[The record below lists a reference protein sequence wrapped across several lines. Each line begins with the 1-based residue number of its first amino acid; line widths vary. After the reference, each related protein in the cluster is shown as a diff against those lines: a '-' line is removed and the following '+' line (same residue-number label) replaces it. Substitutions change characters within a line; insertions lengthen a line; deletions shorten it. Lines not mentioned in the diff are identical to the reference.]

1 MNTFLIINLEKF
13 GEFAR
18 KFSLK
23 VRSTV
28 IIGTFAGAFAL
39 ATILNVFFS
48 WLFTPKITGS
58 VGEAQSMQVSLP
70 PAPTSILT
78 DQEVAAILQ
87 RNLFNAEGAA
97 NDSQSASGDKNKMQ
111 KSELSLTVIGTI
123 YGGDPTS
130 GVAMI
135 ENTKSK
141 AVNSFMVGDEILP
154 GENAILSHVL
164 SGRIYILRDN
174 SRYEY
179 LDIPNPELQRS
190 TRRARAGQ
198 GKDSDTQADTS
209 KASLDTFSEPGLERK
224 GNRINM
230 SSDYRRKML
239 TSDFTKV
246 LQDAKAEPNMV
257 DGKLKGFRLTR
268 IREDSIYLKAGLQDG
283 DIVIEING
291 IELISA
297 SQAISTLQSLRD
309 ASQIEITYLRSEKK
323 NTVTLN
329 VSN

>member
-1 MNTFLIINLEKF
+1 MNTFVIINLEKL
-13 GEFAR
+13 GEVAR

-23 VRSTV
+23 VKSTV

-39 ATILNVFFS
+39 ATVLNVFFS

-58 VGEAQSMQVSLP
+58 MGESQSMQVSLP

-78 DQEVAAILQ
+78 DQEVGAILQ
-87 RNLFNAEGAA
+87 RNLFNAEGTA
-97 NDSQSASGDKNKMQ
+97 NDSQSVSGDKNKMQ

-190 TRRARAGQ
+190 TRRARAGK
-198 GKDSDTQADTS
+198 GMDSDTQADTS

-224 GNRINM
+224 GNKINM

-268 IREDSIYLKAGLQDG
+268 IRDDSIYLKAGLQDG

-323 NTVTLN
+323 STVTLN

>member
-1 MNTFLIINLEKF
+1 MNTFLIINLEKL

-18 KFSLK
+18 KFTL
-23 VRSTV
+23 RINST
-28 IIGTFAGAFAL
+28 ILIGTFAGAFLL

-48 WLFTPKITGS
+48 WLFTPKIGGVVSEQKT
-58 VGEAQSMQVSLP
+58 AQVSLP

-78 DQEVAAILQ
+78 DQEVNAILQ
-87 RNLFNAEGAA
+87 RNLFNAEGTA
-97 NDSQSASGDKNKMQ
+97 NDSQSGSTDKSKIQ
-111 KSELSLTVIGTI
+111 KSDLSLTVIGTI
-123 YGGDPTS
+123 YGGDPAS

-141 AVNSFMVGDEILP
+141 AINSFMVGDEILP
-154 GENAILSHVL
+154 GENAVLSHVL

-190 TRRARAGQ
+190 TRRARAGS
-198 GKDSDTQADTS
+198 GKESDTQPDAS
-209 KASLDTFSEPGLERK
+209 KGSLDTFSEPGLERK
-224 GNRINM
+224 GNKINM
-230 SSDYRRKML
+230 SADYRRKML

-246 LQDAKAEPNMV
+246 LQDAKAEPNMI

-268 IREDSIYLKAGLQDG
+268 IRDDSIYLKAGLQDG

-309 ASQIEITYLRSEKK
+309 ANQIEVTYLRSEKK